1 MGSFDPFLFKK
12 LKGDSMLSKIPQEVY
27 AALKEF
33 GLTDYETRAFVALT
47 INGISSAKEIS
58 DKTSIPYSRIYDI
71 LLNLESQGW
80 VKVHQGRPMMYQAER
95 PLTVA
100 KIAKK
105 QLEDKYKRI
114 ESALIDKLEPLYGNE
129 KEIDTTPIWILK
141 GDVDLKISELLDNA
155 KDAVRVLF
163 ANPDEDLL
171 QEFFENFLNASTRKV
186 AIEVVVP
193 KDYEPKD
200 KKIWRKMLTI
210 ATIKTVSRIIFDGI
224 IVDDENMLIFLSS
237 FFDIKVKEENM
248 VFWISEKRLLNY
260 SGTYFKYVWN
270 LGKKFSLKVR

>member
-1 MGSFDPFLFKK
+1 
-12 LKGDSMLSKIPQEVY
+12 MLSKIPQEVY

-95 PLTVA
+95 PVVVA

-105 QLEDKYKRI
+105 QLEEKYKRI

-141 GDVDLKISELLDNA
+141 GDVNVKISELFENSKKSIRILFTNPNEELLDT
-155 KDAVRVLF
+155 
-163 ANPDEDLL
+163 
-171 QEFFENFLNASTRKV
+171 FFENLINASTRKIDLEMV
-186 AIEVVVP
+186 IPE
-193 KDYEPKD
+193 DFNPKD
-200 KKIWRKMLTI
+200 KKIWRKMLSI
-210 ATIKTVSRIIFDGI
+210 AKIKTASNIIFDGI
-224 IVDDENMLIFLSS
+224 LVDDEDMLMFLSS
-237 FFDIKVKEENM
+237 FFNIRVQEENL
-248 VFWISEKRLLNY
+248 VFWISENRLITY
-260 SGTYFKYVWN
+260 ATTYFRYLWN
-270 LGKKFSLKVR
+270 LGKKFSLKAE

>member
-1 MGSFDPFLFKK
+1 
-12 LKGDSMLSKIPQEVY
+12 MLSKIPQEVY

-155 KDAVRVLF
+155 KDAVHVLF
-163 ANPDEDLL
+163 TNPDEDLL
-171 QEFFENFLNASTRKV
+171 QEFFDNFLNASTRKV
-186 AIEVVVP
+186 DIEVVIP
-193 KDYEPKD
+193 EDYEPKD

-260 SGTYFKYVWN
+260 SATYFKYIWN